1 MPKVRADR
9 GVPRGMRGTVAWVL
23 PGLASTSA
31 ALALLAGACGASP
44 ARSDVPPVTDRTCA
58 RPSDCSLA
66 WTTDDVCG
74 CCGRPRRGHVEALS
88 SRAATERMSIGCPA
102 CDCPEDPTLFA
113 TCARSVCEVVDLQ
126 TSELT
131 ACSTD
136 EECIATPGT
145 CGPAAALVPLRRGA
159 EARLG
164 VALGCS
170 PRPVSIDH
178 GAHARCEAGHCRLVP
193 DADTPV
199 SLEGPG
205 ASSLASS
212 GTSGACT
219 LGLGAAEAWRS
230 WQMAVGVDGS
240 PDEFSRVLLRIPL
253 RARCTAP
260 TVVTAEGWLE
270 SGAQRH
276 PLHYELR
283 ETGSATIRSGAIEP
297 GREVILDLVA
307 RDAPFLTAL
316 VIRAVVRVRLSSGA
330 EILLSTPE
338 LSVRQVS

>member
-1 MPKVRADR
+1 MSVRR
-9 GVPRGMRGTVAWVL
+9 GVPAGMRGIAAWIVA
-23 PGLASTSA
+23 GLASTSA
-31 ALALLAGACGASP
+31 ALALLTGACGASP
-44 ARSDVPPVTDRTCA
+44 ARSDVAPVTDRTCA
-58 RPSDCSLA
+58 RPSGCSLA
-66 WTTDDVCG
+66 WTEDDVCG

-88 SRAATERMSIGCPA
+88 GRAASERMSIGCPA

-113 TCARSVCEVVDLQ
+113 TCVRSVCEVVDLQ

-131 ACSTD
+131 ACTAD
-136 EECIATPGT
+136 ADCIATPGT

-159 EARLG
+159 EARLAA
-164 VALGCS
+164 ALGCP
-170 PRPVSIDH
+170 PRAVSIDH
-178 GAHARCEAGHCRLVP
+178 GAGARCDAGHCRLV
-193 DADTPV
+193 AEEDTPV
-199 SLEGPG
+199 SLQGPA

-219 LGLGAAEAWRS
+219 LGLGTAEAWRS

-240 PDEFSRVLLRIPL
+240 PDEFSRVLLRIQL
-253 RARCTAP
+253 SARCAAP
-260 TVVTAEGWLE
+260 TVVAAEGWLE

-283 ETGSATIRSGAIEP
+283 ETGSATIRSGTIEP

-307 RDAPFLTAL
+307 RDAPFLTAP

-330 EILLSTPE
+330 ELLLSTPD
-338 LSVRQVS
+338 LRVQQVS